1 MKKIKNNK
9 KGFTL
14 IEMIVVIVIIAILV
28 ALAVPAVMGY
38 VQDARDA
45 KLRTAANAGTTTM
58 QAAMAKAE
66 STGKLSSEY
75 AGIITSGEKAAGTET
90 GGIVVCKDAIS
101 TGTCSNVFDAAAE
114 KASLDDIKTFIFTIG
129 DKVVYMPATGGGEA
143 AIVNATK

>member
-45 KLRTAANAGTTTM
+45 KLRTAASAGTTTI
-58 QAAMAKAE
+58 QAAFAKSE
-66 STGKLSSEY
+66 SEGTLAKD
-75 AGIITSGEKAAGTET
+75 AAGHITKGKEAAGADAVEICTAKPAKET
-90 GGIVVCKDAIS
+90 D
-101 TGTCSNVFDAAAE
+101 TTCGDTFDATTD
-114 KASLDDIKTFIFTIG
+114 SLDDITNFIYKIG
-129 DKVVYMPATGGGEA
+129 DKYVIQSATGGGES
-143 AIVNATK
+143 IILP

>member
-58 QAAMAKAE
+58 QAAMAKEE
-66 STGKLSSEY
+66 SLGNLATKFDD
-75 AGIITSGEKAAGTET
+75 IKTDGEKAAGAET
-90 GGIVVCKDAIS
+90 GSVLVCKEYVDDAK
-101 TGTCSNVFDAAAE
+101 TCKTDFD
-114 KASLDDIKTFIFTIG
+114 KAKDSLDDITHFIFKIG
-129 DKVVYMPATGGGEA
+129 DKTVVQPATGGKEA
-143 AIVNATK
+143 VILP